1 MFWVGVGKGSGERI
15 KYYNLFSNHSFPFF
29 YYHKIKLH
37 VGISTFEQLFYLC
50 FLKYE
55 SFSNCQQSYYRNI
68 GYFGGIY
75 TCENV
80 TFHLHSEKRC
90 KRSKYDKGRFW
101 PNLRNCLYRYNIKH
115 NHWKV
120 RIFFN
125 DFTLSFVA

>member
-1 MFWVGVGKGSGERI
+1 MGVGRGRGERI

-29 YYHKIKLH
+29 YYHKINLH

-90 KRSKYDKGRFW
+90 KRSEYDKGRFW

-120 RIFFN
+120 RIFFY